1 MSLPTPEDIRRMRIM
16 AGLTQKEL
24 AERAGVSQS
33 LIARIEAGTVD
44 PRLSTLRK
52 ILKALMPSI
61 GGLKA
66 EQVMHKP
73 VIWVDVDEP
82 VKTVVELMEKYGI
95 SQVPVLEK
103 GVVMGTIHETT
114 LLKHFLKT
122 KNPSA
127 LFNRPAREVMDDP
140 LPMVSPSSSIS
151 DVLALLSGE
160 NPAVLVVDGGKLVGI
175 ITKIDIIS
183 AIKPRSRGAHDLNK
197 GQAQQIPEH

>member
-52 ILKALMPSI
+52 ILKALMPSM

-66 EQVMHKP
+66 EEVMHKP
-73 VIWVDVDEP
+73 VIWVNADEL
-82 VKTVVELMEKYGI
+82 VKNVVELMENYGI
-95 SQVPVLEK
+95 SQIPVLEK
-103 GVVMGTIHETT
+103 NNIVGTVYESTILKH
-114 LLKHFLKT
+114 LLKS
-122 KNPSA
+122 KNPSQ
-127 LFNRPAREVMDDP
+127 LFNKPVREIMDEA
-140 LPMVSPSSSIS
+140 LPIVSPQTPIS
-151 DVLALLSGE
+151 DVLAILSGE
-160 NPAVLVVDGGKLVGI
+160 KPAVLVISDGKPIGI

-183 AIKPRSRGAHDLNK
+183 AIKPYRSRETHGV
-197 GQAQQIPEH
+197 G

>member
-52 ILKALMPSI
+52 ILKALIPSI
-61 GGLKA
+61 GDLKA

-73 VIWVDVDEP
+73 VIWVDADEP
-82 VKTVVELMEKYGI
+82 VRNVVELMEKYGI
-95 SQVPVLEK
+95 SQIPVLDK
-103 GVVMGTIHETT
+103 GNVVGTIHEST
-114 LLKHFLKT
+114 LLRHFLKT
-122 KNPSA
+122 KNPSL
-127 LFNRPAREVMDDP
+127 LFNKQAREVMDEP
-140 LPMVSPSSSIS
+140 LPMVSSFTSIS
-151 DVLALLSGE
+151 DVLALLGGE
-160 NPAVLVVDGGKLVGI
+160 KPAVLVVNGGKLVGI

-183 AIKPRSRGAHDLNK
+183 AIKPRSRGLHDLDQGK
-197 GQAQQIPEH
+197 A

>member
-52 ILKALMPSI
+52 ILKALTPSI
-61 GGLKA
+61 GELKA
-66 EQVMHKP
+66 GHVMHKP

-82 VKTVVELMEKYGI
+82 VKSVVELMEKYGI
-95 SQVPVLEK
+95 SQVPVLER
-103 GVVMGTIHETT
+103 GAVVGTIHETT

-127 LFNRPAREVMDDP
+127 LFNKPAREVMDDP
-140 LPMVSPSSSIS
+140 LPIVSPSSSIS

-160 NPAVLVVDGGKLVGI
+160 SPAVLVMERGKLVGI
-175 ITKIDIIS
+175 ITKIDVIS
-183 AIKPRSRGAHDLNK
+183 AIKPRSRGTRESDE
-197 GQAQQIPEH
+197 GQAQQVPQY

>member
-52 ILKALMPSI
+52 VLKALIPSI
-61 GGLKA
+61 GDLKA

-73 VIWVDVDEP
+73 VIWIDADEP
-82 VKTVVELMEKYGI
+82 IRNVVELMEKYGI

-103 GVVMGTIHETT
+103 GNVVGTIHEST
-114 LLKHFLKT
+114 LLRYFLKT
-122 KNPSA
+122 KNPSL
-127 LFNRPAREVMDDP
+127 LFNKRAREVMDEA
-140 LPMVSPSSSIS
+140 LPMVSPSTSIS
-151 DVLALLSGE
+151 DVLVLLGGE
-160 NPAVLVVDGGKLVGI
+160 KSAVLVVNGGKLIGI

-183 AIKPRSRGAHDLNK
+183 AIKPRSRGVHELDQGKA
-197 GQAQQIPEH
+197 

>member
-52 ILKALMPSI
+52 ILKALIPSI
-61 GGLKA
+61 GELKA
-66 EQVMHKP
+66 GHVMHRP

-82 VKTVVELMEKYGI
+82 VKSVVELMEKYGI

-103 GVVMGTIHETT
+103 GVVVGTIHEAT

-127 LFNRPAREVMDDP
+127 LFNKPAREVMDDP
-140 LPMVSPSSSIS
+140 LPMVSPSSSLS

-160 NPAVLVVDGGKLVGI
+160 NPAVLVMEGGKLVGI
-175 ITKIDIIS
+175 ITKIDVIS
-183 AIKPRSRGAHDLNK
+183 AIKPRSRGVHESDE
-197 GQAQQIPEH
+197 GQAQQVPQY